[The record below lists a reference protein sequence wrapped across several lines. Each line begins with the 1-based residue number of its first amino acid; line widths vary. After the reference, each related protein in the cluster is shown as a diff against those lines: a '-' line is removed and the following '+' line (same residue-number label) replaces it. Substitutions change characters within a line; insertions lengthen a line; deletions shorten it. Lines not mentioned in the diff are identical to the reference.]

1 MKKSKLSYVVLIFG
15 LLIPVLGAAAPF
27 SNIYVLG
34 DSLSDQGNLYA
45 ATLPGGP
52 GSVPCLDPSQPSC
65 QALVQANTGAPA
77 NDHYYQ
83 GRFSNGP
90 IYADILAQQLGLSLT
105 PSSSGG
111 NNFAYGGARTNYNR
125 AEITAPRP
133 DHGYYP
139 QGGAPW
145 SLNLERQAFQ
155 ARNINDPNGLYVVW
169 SGANDLGD
177 LIPMAIG
184 DALNGTDNVAA
195 PLNNVV
201 QGIQSVIND
210 FITAGAQHILVPN
223 IPDLGLVPL
232 VFSGNPSIVATTA
245 TSLTSRFNTLLD
257 TMLDTFTG
265 VNISRVD
272 TFSMLQQIVADPS
285 RYGFTNANTACY
297 SGFVAPAIPPN
308 SVTVCLTPSSY
319 VFWDSEHLTT
329 AFNAL
334 LADRFYQAVVPEPSV
349 LMNFLLGLV
358 VLTAVER
365 TRLLRRHRAV
375 ECVS

>member
-1 MKKSKLSYVVLIFG
+1 
-15 LLIPVLGAAAPF
+15 
-27 SNIYVLG
+27 
-34 DSLSDQGNLYA
+34 
-45 ATLPGGP
+45 
-52 GSVPCLDPSQPSC
+52 
-65 QALVQANTGAPA
+65 
-77 NDHYYQ
+77 
-83 GRFSNGP
+83 
-90 IYADILAQQLGLSLT
+90 
-105 PSSSGG
+105 
-111 NNFAYGGARTNYNR
+111 
-125 AEITAPRP
+125 
-133 DHGYYP
+133 
-139 QGGAPW
+139 
-145 SLNLERQAFQ
+145 
-155 ARNINDPNGLYVVW
+155 
-169 SGANDLGD
+169 
-177 LIPMAIG
+177 
-184 DALNGTDNVAA
+184 
-195 PLNNVV
+195 
-201 QGIQSVIND
+201 
-210 FITAGAQHILVPN
+210 
-223 IPDLGLVPL
+223 
-232 VFSGNPSIVATTA
+232 
-245 TSLTSRFNTLLD
+245 
-257 TMLDTFTG
+257 MLDTFTG